1 VQLRSMGC
9 AATQHEV
16 CSYAAY
22 GLISYIVLSSIK
34 NNVSPHRRDLGS
46 IPRMGST
53 ILNFAFLSVDSVHLI
68 RTLYFQFAEKR
79 FEIEQIA
86 PQISGLVLWFLH
98 SHDRRRY
105 AITLGWNGYLWL
117 RKYGVDGTRQTLFE
131 SQQQRQEDFNGLLDA
146 FLRSESDRSC
156 YEIEIETVH

>member
-1 VQLRSMGC
+1 MGC
-9 AATQHEV
+9 AATQHTV
-16 CSYAAY
+16 LS
-22 GLISYIVLSSIK
+22 LSMVLSSFK
-34 NNVSPHRRDLGS
+34 NNVPPNWDLGS

-53 ILNFAFLSVDSVHLI
+53 ILDFAFLSADSVHLI
-68 RTLYFQFAEKR
+68 RTLYFQFSEKR

-86 PQISGLVLWFLH
+86 PQRSGLVLWFLH

-105 AITLGWNGYLWL
+105 AITLGWKGYLLL

-131 SQQQRQEDFNGLLDA
+131 SQQQRLEDFNGLLDA
-146 FLRSESDRSC
+146 FLRSEFDQSC